1 MTDSA
6 RERGAFAFDAL
17 KGVVGVDLETC
28 SAADLKHYGAW
39 AYSLHRTTRV
49 WVLSFCYFRRDE
61 PPGDVCRWYPDEPVP
76 LELLDFLHAGGRLL
90 AHNAAFER
98 AIWTNILTPIYG
110 FPEVELG
117 QWVDTQA
124 IGCELNLPRSLE
136 GLAFALGNETQK
148 DKEGAALMR
157 RLAKAEVDDA
167 GEPIYPSCTEEE
179 LERLALYCDDDVLAM
194 GEAWD
199 SMEPLPLGEARIW
212 EVDKRINARGV
223 FLDQN
228 YALRVRRL
236 AAMRVERLTEAAQ
249 IASFCEIPNA
259 VAPPKLKR
267 WLKSRGVELPK
278 VRKKNAR
285 GEWYTS
291 ESTDKRALDEL
302 LQRADLP
309 ADVRDVLVSRQEATK
324 ETSLRKLR
332 RVDAM
337 VGADGRLRDA
347 LQYCAAGTGR
357 WSSSGL
363 QIHNLPKDRLTRSAS
378 DLVDLAI
385 DAGCIETLELAEKR
399 PLAALSQ
406 KLRSIIAA
414 PPGRELIAADFAS
427 IEACVLA
434 WLAGQDDKL
443 EFLHKYFAELRL
455 FRRGE
460 RAHKPQDL
468 YEFTAESIGSDS
480 RQLGKVAEL
489 ALGYGMG
496 DFKFADTATAWGV
509 PLDLPTASKVKRAWR
524 ATNRHIVEFW
534 RELEDAAISAVR
546 APGAVLQVG
555 KLRIAS
561 TPACLAIALPSRRI
575 VRYWRPSV
583 EVTTKTVRWFND
595 EAGVV
600 ESELESPELRFWSQN
615 EARNGMS
622 PETTYGG
629 KLVENVTQA
638 VARDLLAEA
647 LLRVDPL
654 YPVVMHVHDSIA
666 SEVDEGAGDVDEFCE
681 LMSTVPNWATGCPI
695 DADGYRSKRFRG

>member
-1 MTDSA
+1 MTEPA
-6 RERGAFAFDAL
+6 REHGAFPFDAL
-17 KGVVGVDLETC
+17 EGVIGVDVETC
-28 SAADLKHYGAW
+28 SAADLKHFGAW
-39 AYSLHRTTRV
+39 AYSQHYSTRV
-49 WVLSFCYFRRDE
+49 WVVSFAYFRRDE
-61 PPGDVCRWYPDEPVP
+61 PPGDVFRWYPDEVLP
-76 LELLDFLHAGGRLL
+76 LDLLDFLQAGGRLL

-98 AIWTNILTPIYG
+98 AIWSNILEPAYG
-110 FPEVELG
+110 FPPVELE

-136 GLAFALGNETQK
+136 GLAFSLGTEVQK
-148 DKEGAALMR
+148 DKDGAALMR
-157 RLAKAEVDDA
+157 RLAKAELDEA
-167 GEPIYPSCTEEE
+167 GEVVYPGCTEDE
-179 LERLALYCDDDVLAM
+179 LERLSLYCDDDVLAM
-194 GEAWD
+194 GEAWS
-199 SMEPLPLGEARIW
+199 SMEPLPLGEARVW
-212 EVDKRINARGV
+212 ELDKRINSRGV
-223 FLDQN
+223 FLDQG
-228 YALRVRRL
+228 YARRVRRL
-236 AAMRVERLTEAAQ
+236 AERRVERLKHAAQ
-249 IASFCEIPNA
+249 AASFCEIPNA
-259 VAPPKLKR
+259 VAPPKLKK

-285 GEWYTS
+285 GEWYMA

-302 LQRADLP
+302 LGRADLP

-337 VGADGRLRDA
+337 VGTDGRLRDA

-363 QIHNLPKDRLTRSAS
+363 QIHNLPKDRLTPAAS
-378 DLVDLAI
+378 ELVDLAI
-385 DAGCIETLELAEKR
+385 DGESIETLELAEKR

-406 KLRSIIAA
+406 KLRSVIAA
-414 PPGRELIAADFAS
+414 PPGRDLIAADFAS

-443 EFLHKYFAELRL
+443 EFLHEYFAELRL
-455 FRRGE
+455 FRNGE
-460 RAHKPQDL
+460 RTAKPQDL

-524 ATNRHIVEFW
+524 TTNRQIVAFW
-534 RELEDAAISAVR
+534 RELEEAAVSAVR
-546 APGAVLQVG
+546 APGAIVQVG
-555 KLRIAS
+555 KLRVAS
-561 TPACLAIALPSRRI
+561 SKACLAIALPSRRI
-575 VRYWRPSV
+575 IRYWRPSV
-583 EVTTKTVRWFND
+583 EVTTKKVKWVND
-595 EAGVV
+595 EAEVV
-600 ESELESPELRFWSQN
+600 ESEIEGPELRFWSQN
-615 EARNGMS
+615 EARTGMS

-629 KLVENVTQA
+629 KLVENATQA

-681 LMSTVPNWATGCPI
+681 LMSAVPKWATGCPI
-695 DADGYRSKRFRG
+695 DADGYRAKRFRG